1 MTAEMIICDA
11 AQPTVMDKRR
21 IHISVRVAAL
31 RAKTWGRTG
40 LRLIAIV
47 ALAVAAANLLAT
59 NIGHDGLW
67 ITYRQVWDV
76 RVVDD
81 AGVVH
86 LADVVVMAAGAAVAW
101 AV

>member
-21 IHISVRVAAL
+21 IHISVRVGAL

-40 LRLIAIV
+40 IRLIAIV

-59 NIGHDGLW
+59 NVGYDGLW
-67 ITYRQVWDV
+67 TAYRQAWDA
-76 RVVDD
+76 RVVND

-86 LADVVVMAAGAAVAW
+86 LADVVVMAVGAAVAW